1 MITDLLAT
9 KRDAAELSGE
19 QIRSLIEGFVRDE
32 VADYQMSAFAMAV
45 RINGMS
51 DAETSALTA
60 AMVDSG
66 DRFDRLTDRPRLDK
80 HSTGGVGDKIS
91 LILAPLLAAAGA
103 EVPMIS
109 GRGLGHT
116 GGTLDK
122 LEAIPGFQID
132 LSAARRNEVLKQV
145 GACIVGAD
153 ASIAPADRRLY
164 ALRDVTAT
172 IDSIPLI
179 TASIL
184 SKKLAATLDALLI
197 DVKVGRGAFMTSVE
211 QAESLAGSLI
221 RVGTDS
227 GLPTAAILS
236 DMSQPLG
243 RSIGNANEVNESLDV
258 LDGGGPDEVREL
270 TLASAEILL
279 VQGGLATDVDQAR
292 NILTRLLDDGSAM
305 EKFQQMVQAQG
316 GRLPERLTLADAHVI
331 TAPESGTIA
340 QIDAIELARVVA
352 VIGGGRQKV
361 DDVIDARVGLDVHER
376 VGNRVETGQPIATLY
391 QDGEPD
397 VRYIQRVH
405 DAIVIRQQQVEKRP
419 LLIRRYPFE

>member
-45 RINGMS
+45 RINGMT
-51 DAETSALTA
+51 DAETSALTE

-122 LEAIPGFQID
+122 LEAIPEFQID

-352 VIGGGRQKV
+352 VMGGGRQKV
-361 DDVIDARVGLDVHER
+361 DDVIDATVGLDVHER

-405 DAIVIRQQQVEKRP
+405 DAIVIRQQQVEERP

>member
-32 VADYQMSAFAMAV
+32 VADYQMSAFSMAV

-352 VIGGGRQKV
+352 VMGGGRQKV

>member
-19 QIRSLIEGFVRDE
+19 EIRSLIEGFVRGD

-45 RINGMS
+45 RINGMT

-66 DRFDRLTDRPRLDK
+66 DCFDRLTDRPRLDK

-122 LEAIPGFQID
+122 LESIPGFQID

-153 ASIAPADRRLY
+153 ASIAPGDRRLY

-211 QAESLAGSLI
+211 QAESLARSLI

-236 DMSQPLG
+236 DMNQPLG

-292 NILTRLLDDGSAM
+292 SVLTRLLDDGSAM
-305 EKFQQMVQAQG
+305 EKFQQMVHAQG
-316 GRLPERLTLADAHVI
+316 GRLPERLALADAHVI

-340 QIDAIELARVVA
+340 QIDAIELARIVA
-352 VIGGGRQKV
+352 VMGGGRQKV
-361 DDVIDARVGLDVHER
+361 DDVIDATVGLDVHGR
-376 VGNRVETGQPIATLY
+376 VGSRVETGQPIATLY

-405 DAIVIRQQQVEKRP
+405 EAIVIRQQQVEKRP